1 MTNLII
7 AATKD
12 EAAALRGQA
21 DSVVRTLEDVDGRRT
36 LRGRTFDRLTFT
48 ADANQAATD
57 EQRDTALS
65 CITGE
70 SSGRP

>member
-21 DSVVRTLEDVDGRRT
+21 DSVVRTLDQADRRT

-48 ADANQAATD
+48 ADANAAATD
-57 EQRDTALS
+57 EQRAAVLP
-65 CITGE
+65 CIAGE